1 MVVSAKTSLKV
12 TPGTSLKKKPKPIIA
27 KPPKAIKT
35 KATIVPK
42 PKIVKPLD
50 MTKAQAVLG
59 FTIKLNDLK
68 LVEGI
73 GPKIEGLLHKAGIR
87 TWLQLS
93 STKPRLSRKFWIRLE
108 IDIHWQTLRPGRY
121 SQLCWPKVNG
131 QDSKPCKRN

>member
-1 MVVSAKTSLKV
+1 
-12 TPGTSLKKKPKPIIA
+12 
-27 KPPKAIKT
+27 
-35 KATIVPK
+35 
-42 PKIVKPLD
+42 

-93 STKPRLSRKFWIRLE
+93 STKTKTIQE
-108 IDIHWQTLRPGRY
+108 ILDKAGNRY
-121 SQLCWPKVNG
+121 SLADPKTWPIQSTLLAKG
-131 QDSKPCKRN
+131 QWTRLKTMQEKLKGGRKI